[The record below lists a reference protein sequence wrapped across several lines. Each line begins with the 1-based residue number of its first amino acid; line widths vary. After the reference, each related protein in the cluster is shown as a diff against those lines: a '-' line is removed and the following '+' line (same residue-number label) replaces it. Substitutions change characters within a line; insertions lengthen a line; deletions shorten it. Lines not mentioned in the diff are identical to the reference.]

1 MKVYESVW
9 KWTFIYESIWKNLNF
24 YESIWNCMKV
34 HAFKYFNL
42 YTYTS
47 IRKKLILFL
56 ERYRKQYDPIIT
68 FKKRQWRG
76 TKISE
81 CSIKESTMVI
91 FTGSEILE
99 MGLAKKFSKAWSIKS
114 VRAWI
119 HSVNWMIDRTNSLQ
133 STGRLWK
140 QRRGNVVLDHS
151 LLIEQRTDPQDTKV
165 FGWILDAA
173 IIERV
178 QQYQK
183 NKYSQSN
190 STPQTIPLPLDSL
203 VPVIGIATR
212 RGVSKTEFWFWPS
225 PLSCASVDTK
235 FSLICAC
242 GPLFL
247 QRDLILVR
255 ISTDSSSYLHVCN
268 RRLESSLVTP
278 RRVIHMSMLGS
289 CMSALDLWR
298 PIDYGHSVGC
308 DSVVTT
314 NNNVV
319 GGMERLACRLVVIR
333 WIKVDN
339 FGHFWHVV
347 LVHLNE
353 WIVGTKW
360 CS

>member
-119 HSVNWMIDRTNSLQ
+119 HSVNWMIRSNKLAPIHGSSLEATSRQCCPGPFPFDWATHGPTRHEGFWMNPRCRNHRT
-133 STGRLWK
+133 R
-140 QRRGNVVLDHS
+140 
-151 LLIEQRTDPQDTKV
+151 
-165 FGWILDAA
+165 A
-173 IIERV
+173 
-178 QQYQK
+178 
-183 NKYSQSN
+183 
-190 STPQTIPLPLDSL
+190 TIP
-203 VPVIGIATR
+203 
-212 RGVSKTEFWFWPS
+212 K
-225 PLSCASVDTK
+225 K
-235 FSLICAC
+235 
-242 GPLFL
+242 
-247 QRDLILVR
+247 
-255 ISTDSSSYLHVCN
+255 
-268 RRLESSLVTP
+268 
-278 RRVIHMSMLGS
+278 
-289 CMSALDLWR
+289 
-298 PIDYGHSVGC
+298 
-308 DSVVTT
+308 
-314 NNNVV
+314 
-319 GGMERLACRLVVIR
+319 
-333 WIKVDN
+333 
-339 FGHFWHVV
+339 
-347 LVHLNE
+347 
-353 WIVGTKW
+353 
-360 CS
+360 